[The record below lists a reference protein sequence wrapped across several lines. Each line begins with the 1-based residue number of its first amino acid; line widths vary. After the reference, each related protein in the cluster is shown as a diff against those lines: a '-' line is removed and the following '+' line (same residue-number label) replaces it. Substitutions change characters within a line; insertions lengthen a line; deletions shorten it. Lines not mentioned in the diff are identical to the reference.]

1 MGYREAL
8 GGWDRPARQGTPM
21 TGGRLHPSTW
31 ILLAANLVP
40 LIGVIFWHWDA
51 FVLLMLYW
59 LETGVI
65 AFWTI
70 VRIAT
75 MPPGALDDLRFR
87 SGKRTLS
94 PPAMAAFFTVHAGIF
109 MGAHF
114 LLLWVFFSGDWAP
127 RIHGPRDFIDQIVV
141 STGLWLPLVALFIG
155 RGAAILFE
163 TAKPRLFRWFGVAE
177 RPPDAR
183 TLGPGETILL
193 YLRIAVMQLTI
204 MLGAWLALLIGTNTA
219 FVLLVAVKTAMD
231 LAFHRLA
238 DAMHQAAIKA
248 KAETAAP
255 S

>member
-1 MGYREAL
+1 
-8 GGWDRPARQGTPM
+8 M

-51 FVLLMLYW
+51 FVLLSLYW

-65 AFWTI
+65 AFWAI
-70 VRIAT
+70 IRIAT
-75 MPPGALDDLRFR
+75 IPPGALDDLRFQ
-87 SGKRTLS
+87 SGRRAFAPL
-94 PPAMAAFFTVHAGIF
+94 AMAAFFAVHAGIF
-109 MGAHF
+109 MGVHF
-114 LLLWVFFSGDWAP
+114 LLLWVFFADDWAP

-141 STGLWLPLVALFIG
+141 HTGLWLPLLALFIG

-163 TAKPRLFRWFGVAE
+163 TAKPHLFRWLGVAE

-183 TLGPGETILL
+183 TPGPGETILL
-193 YLRIAVMQLTI
+193 YIRIAVMQVTI

-248 KAETAAP
+248 KVNSAAP

>member
-1 MGYREAL
+1 
-8 GGWDRPARQGTPM
+8 M

-51 FVLLMLYW
+51 FVLLVLYW

-75 MPPGALDDLRFR
+75 IPPGALDDLRFR
-87 SGKRTLS
+87 SGKRTFS
-94 PPAMAAFFTVHAGIF
+94 PPATAAFFTVHAAIF

-114 LLLWVFFSGDWAP
+114 LLLWVFFSGGWAP

-141 STGLWLPLVALFIG
+141 NTGLWLPLLALFIG
-155 RGAAILFE
+155 RGAAILLE
-163 TAKPRLFRWFGVAE
+163 TARPHLFRWFGVAK
-177 RPPDAR
+177 RPPDPR
-183 TLGPGETILL
+183 TPGPGETILFGL
-193 YLRIAVMQLTI
+193 YVRIVVMQLTI
-204 MLGAWLALLIGTNTA
+204 ILGAWLALLIGTNTA